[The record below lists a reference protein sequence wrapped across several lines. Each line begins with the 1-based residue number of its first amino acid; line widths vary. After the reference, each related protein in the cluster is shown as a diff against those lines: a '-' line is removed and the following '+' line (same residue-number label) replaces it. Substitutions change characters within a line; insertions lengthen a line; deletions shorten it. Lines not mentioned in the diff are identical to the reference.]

1 MKTGCS
7 LVGCL
12 LCSGREAV
20 ADDDGSARCG
30 LVAGQSERVVIRDHH
45 HSVVRLSGRL
55 LLLLLVVVVKDAADW
70 TTSWLMRV
78 VAEVLLDA
86 RHAER
91 VFTPLTACMHRHAH
105 THDY

>member
-1 MKTGCS
+1 
-7 LVGCL
+7 
-12 LCSGREAV
+12 
-20 ADDDGSARCG
+20 
-30 LVAGQSERVVIRDHH
+30 
-45 HSVVRLSGRL
+45 

-91 VFTPLTACMHRHAH
+91 VFTPLTACMHRRAH